1 MKFSHKITFS
11 MSALQDALQHGNQE
25 NLLTLL
31 EKIGL
36 EGILDPELFKAARYF
51 DRKPVIM
58 FLATLGMENTTERA
72 YYQRWLAATQ
82 WLNGQLTLEEA
93 VRLCA
98 GARGLMPDFYL
109 EVLRAASQ
117 PTVAASDADWMGLPC
132 QAPDMLFATEFL
144 LDHLAVQWL
153 PKVLKRWR
161 QLDTTGEPW
170 LWMCRTIAERV
181 EYAKS
186 FQKANALARAFEYL
200 FEEMAPQHQ
209 SLITVMAPH
218 LVNLQL
224 KADRP
229 NDALNTARQ
238 YAQQAPGYYSEY
250 WLMMCH
256 ARLSEFKEAVQGA
269 QAVVDTTLRA
279 IMASKMQ
286 ADENEVVV
294 EELTPA
300 SKHSFD
306 VDAANQSLKR
316 VNRILR
322 ERGLQPFLMSGVLL
336 GYLREGQLLPHDK
349 DLDIGLIGWEQQF
362 EVAQSLKES
371 GHYYIYWR
379 GIRGDKTFVF
389 DAYDLV
395 NGITIDFFFFH
406 PHEDHFLHGIDYKY
420 GFTQNLRF
428 SRFGL
433 KEVDFL
439 DDKFLIPDNAE
450 QNLFENYGD
459 WRTPQSSYVVT
470 VESPALVNKGSLKH
484 KFIAL
489 IEIVRSIKQYN
500 SARRAQRVSDYCDQI
515 DMPILSDEMMG
526 RLNEW
531 MAWRGQH

>member
-1 MKFSHKITFS
+1 MKFNPKITFL
-11 MSALQDALQHGNQE
+11 MSALQDALKPENQA
-25 NLLTLL
+25 NL
-31 EKIGL
+31 IPVVDQVGL
-36 EGILDPELFKAARYF
+36 EGILAPELFKAARYF

-58 FLATLGMENTTERA
+58 FLATLGMENTNDRA
-72 YYQRWLAATQ
+72 FYQRWLAATQ
-82 WLNGQLTLEEA
+82 WLNGQIALEEA

-109 EVLRAASQ
+109 EVLGAASQ
-117 PTVAASDADWMGLPC
+117 PTAPASGADWMGLPC

-181 EYAKS
+181 EYAKTV
-186 FQKANALARAFEYL
+186 QKANALAKAFEYL
-200 FEEMAPQHQ
+200 FEEMAPQHE
-209 SLITVMAPH
+209 SLMTVMAPH

-229 NDALNTARQ
+229 NDALVTARQ
-238 YAQQAPGYYSEY
+238 YVQRSPGYNSDY

-256 ARLSEFKEAVQGA
+256 ARLSEFTEAVQCA
-269 QAVVDTTLRA
+269 QAVVDTTLRS
-279 IMASKMQ
+279 IMVSKMQ
-286 ADENEVVV
+286 AEENVVV
-294 EELTPA
+294 AEELAPA

-306 VDAANQSLKR
+306 VNAANESLKR

-362 EVAQSLKES
+362 DVAQALQQS
-371 GHYYIYWR
+371 GHYYISWR
-379 GIRGDKTFVF
+379 DIRGEKTYLF
-389 DAYDLV
+389 DAHDLL
-395 NGITIDFFFFH
+395 NGVTIDFFFFH
-406 PHEDHFLHGIDYKY
+406 PHADHFLHGIDYKY

-439 DDKFLIPDNAE
+439 EDKFLIPDNAE

-470 VESPALVNKGSLKH
+470 VESPALMDKGSLKH
-484 KFIAL
+484 QFIAL
-489 IEIVRSIKQYN
+489 MEIMRSITKHN
-500 SARRAQRVSDYCDQI
+500 SAKRTQRVLDYCAQI
-515 DMPILSDEMMG
+515 DMPLLSDEVME

-531 MAWRGQH
+531 LAWRAEQ